1 MNGVAAKLAGFAAV
15 LALVFG
21 GALALGAA
29 AGPVVGVAAQEDP
42 AVGAPSDAAG
52 GHGETGAH
60 DMTGDERAADPAQG
74 GHADH
79 ASGATPVA
87 KGLAVSQDGYTL
99 APVTTN
105 LPAGVEQ
112 AFRFVVAGPD
122 GRPVTEYTEEHD
134 KDLHLIVVRRDLSG
148 FQHVHPTMA
157 PDGTWSIP
165 LTLPAAGDYRAFADF
180 VPAGG
185 EGLTLGVDLR
195 AAGDYAPAP
204 LPAPSRTAEVAG
216 YTVELAGDLRP
227 GEASDLTLS
236 VSRDG
241 EPVTDLDPYLGA
253 YGHLVALRDGDLAY
267 LHVHPHGE
275 PGDGTTTAGPAIDF
289 TAEVPSAGTYRLY
302 LDFSHG
308 GVVRTAA
315 FTVTAGT
322 HTLTSAPAATEP
334 TPSPAHDADGH
345 SHE

>member
-1 MNGVAAKLAGFAAV
+1 VPAA
-15 LALVFG
+15 
-21 GALALGAA
+21 
-29 AGPVVGVAAQEDP
+29 
-42 AVGAPSDAAG
+42 
-52 GHGETGAH
+52 
-60 DMTGDERAADPAQG
+60 
-74 GHADH
+74 
-79 ASGATPVA
+79 
-87 KGLAVSQDGYTL
+87 
-99 APVTTN
+99 TT
-105 LPAGVEQ
+105 LPAGIEQ
-112 AFRFVVAGPD
+112 AFRFTVTGPD
-122 GRPVTEYTEEHD
+122 GRPVTKYTQEHD
-134 KDLHLIVVRRDLSG
+134 RDLHLIVVRRDLTG

-165 LTLPAAGDYRAFADF
+165 LTLPAAGEYRAFADF

-204 LPAPSRTAEVAG
+204 LPAPSRTAEVDG

-227 GEASDLTLS
+227 GEASDLTLT

-275 PGDGTTTAGPAIDF
+275 PGDGTTAAGPAIDF

-345 SHE
+345 THE